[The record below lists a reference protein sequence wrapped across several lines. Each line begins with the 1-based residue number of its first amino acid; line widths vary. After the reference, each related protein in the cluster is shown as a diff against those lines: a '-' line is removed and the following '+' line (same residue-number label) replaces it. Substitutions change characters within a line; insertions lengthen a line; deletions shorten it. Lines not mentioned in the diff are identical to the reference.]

1 MHEIKRKIFKAF
13 DTADSPV
20 PYRFGFSGGAV
31 EREYIENEKTNED
44 LYINCVESDEH
55 GMSVRIG
62 RRVKEKKN
70 FPLTE

>member
-1 MHEIKRKIFKAF
+1 MRFLFKAF
-13 DTADSPV
+13 DDADSAVHPFFF
-20 PYRFGFSGGAV
+20 RFYGGPV

-70 FPLTE
+70 SPLTE